1 MYIFFRMFIEKET
14 KEMRPS
20 QIKEA
25 LQTLVAINR
34 PAMIW
39 GSPGIGKSDTVRQV
53 AEGLALPLRDVRLT
67 LLDPVDLR
75 GLPSIS
81 EGRTRWTPPDF
92 LPADGAGILFLD
104 ELNAAPL
111 AVQVASYQLV
121 LDRRLGEYTLPSGW
135 AIVAAGNRETDRAGA
150 GHMPTALAN
159 RLTHLDFQH
168 DLEDWCQWALAQGIR
183 PEIVAF
189 LRFRPELLSTFDPK
203 ARSRTF
209 ATPRGWHRLS
219 EILDACPP
227 GRIQEELA
235 IGTVGE
241 GAAAEL
247 AGFLRIWRTL
257 PSPDAILLD
266 PHSAAVPED
275 PATLY
280 AIAGAMSRKA
290 SEGNFGQVV
299 AYANRLPSEYSVLTI
314 RDALNRTPTLQQTRP
329 FVEWAAKN
337 SDVLI

>member
-1 MYIFFRMFIEKET
+1 M
-14 KEMRPS
+14 
-20 QIKEA
+20 
-25 LQTLVAINR
+25 
-34 PAMIW
+34 
-39 GSPGIGKSDTVRQV
+39 
-53 AEGLALPLRDVRLT
+53 RLT

-75 GLPSIS
+75 GLPSIAD
-81 EGRTRWTPPDF
+81 GRTRWTPPDF
-92 LPADGAGILFLD
+92 LPTDGAGVLFLD

-159 RLTHLDFQH
+159 RLTHLEFEP
-168 DLEDWCQWALAQGIR
+168 DLDDWCQWALANGVR

-189 LRFRPELLSTFDPK
+189 LRFRPELLNTFDPK
-203 ARSRTF
+203 ARSRVF

-219 EILDACPP
+219 EILDACP
-227 GRIQEELA
+227 GADIEHELA

-241 GAAAEL
+241 GPATEL
-247 AGFLRIWRTL
+247 AGFLRIFRTL
-257 PSPDAILLD
+257 PSPDAILFD
-266 PHSAAVPED
+266 PHGAAVPED

-280 AIAGAMSRKA
+280 AIAGALSRKA
-290 SEGNFGQVV
+290 SDANFDRVV
-299 AYANRLPSEYSVLTI
+299 TYTNRLPSEYSVVTI
-314 RDALNRTPTLQQTRP
+314 RDALGRNPSLQQTRP
-329 FVEWAAKN
+329 FIEWAAKN